1 MHLFSSVFGATV
13 SGVTGSAVIVE
24 TDVSNGLPCLE
35 IVGMP
40 DTSVREAKHRVRSAL
55 RNSGFQI
62 PSRRIVVNLA
72 PAATHKEGTQLDLS
86 IALGLL
92 AACRE
97 IPQNGT
103 TEEYGFMGELALDG
117 TIRPIPGV
125 LAMVLALS
133 ELGLKGAVVPFEN
146 YKEAAFLEQFNV
158 LPASNKNEVVDIILG
173 KKELIQDSRLS
184 SCLEKD
190 PKAELSYD
198 HIKGHFAAKRALE
211 IAAAGEHNLL
221 IVGPPGAGKTLLAKS
236 LPEIMPDLSYE
247 ESIVVTK
254 IHSIAGLLP
263 NGSGLLKTRPFRSP
277 HHTVTMPAM
286 IGGGTNP
293 RPGEI
298 TLAHRGV
305 LFLDE
310 LGEFHSSIINALR
323 QPLEDGVVNITRA
336 KGTYTFPCKVLLVG
350 AMNPCPCGF
359 YGSDAKECTC
369 TEHEI
374 KKYISKING
383 PLLDRIDMCI
393 NVERLRPEELT
404 VCSNYEPAS
413 AAKARVASSRQQQR
427 KLLEGTGLLTNSE
440 MRPNEVSTLVTL
452 SSDARKLLFYAY
464 NNMKLSV
471 RVYYKVIK
479 VAASIASLAD
489 CPRVEEEH
497 IAEALSYR
505 QKVF

>member
-1 MHLFSSVFGATV
+1 MFSSVFGATV
-13 SGVTGSAVIVE
+13 SGITGCAVIVE

-40 DTSVREAKHRVRSAL
+40 NTSVREAKHRVRSAL
-55 RNSGFQI
+55 RNSGFKI
-62 PSRRIVVNLA
+62 PSTRIVVNLA

-97 IPQNGT
+97 IPQNGI

-158 LPASNKNEVVDIILG
+158 LPASNINEVVDFILG
-173 KKELIQDSRLS
+173 KKELIPDSRLS

-190 PKAELSYD
+190 SKADLSYD
-198 HIKGHFAAKRALE
+198 HIKGHLAAKRALE

-221 IVGPPGAGKTLLAKS
+221 IVGPPGAGKTLLAKA

-263 NGSGLLKTRPFRSP
+263 NGSGLLRTRPFRSP

-383 PLLDRIDMCI
+383 PLLDRIDMFI
-393 NVERLRPEELT
+393 SVERLRPEELT

-413 AAKARVASSRQQQR
+413 AVKARVASSRQQQR

-440 MRPNEVSTLVTL
+440 MRPKEVSTLVTL

-464 NNMKLSV
+464 KNMKLSV